1 VHNTIGGMI
10 VQLV

>member
-1 VHNTIGGMI
+1 MTQEGAMI

>member
-1 VHNTIGGMI
+1 MPHEGAMI